1 MTTTHCQ
8 AMHIQSDRQVM
19 HITKEYG
26 KSRQSPAC
34 VTKLHHIY
42 LSTNLSDMHQ
52 ASNKAL
58 RTFQG
63 HIATDINN
71 TLRMDRLSLLSKD
84 NNSELLWASL
94 SSPIQLQSSAVI
106 SMWSMQEPT
115 RVIIGDRGAPFQSSL
130 QVLWWFTFIL
140 ILSPSELLRALW
152 SGVVPYKRISTHKY
166 KVLFPSF
173 DSSVILA
180 SFGQWLR
187 EVCLFVHSLYIVLSQ
202 CSGHSLPN
210 T

>member
-1 MTTTHCQ
+1 MTHPYAIELSDHNHRLSILDIYTLMTTTHCQ

-84 NNSELLWASL
+84 NNSELL
-94 SSPIQLQSSAVI
+94 
-106 SMWSMQEPT
+106 
-115 RVIIGDRGAPFQSSL
+115 
-130 QVLWWFTFIL
+130 
-140 ILSPSELLRALW
+140 
-152 SGVVPYKRISTHKY
+152 
-166 KVLFPSF
+166 
-173 DSSVILA
+173 
-180 SFGQWLR
+180 
-187 EVCLFVHSLYIVLSQ
+187 
-202 CSGHSLPN
+202 
-210 T
+210 